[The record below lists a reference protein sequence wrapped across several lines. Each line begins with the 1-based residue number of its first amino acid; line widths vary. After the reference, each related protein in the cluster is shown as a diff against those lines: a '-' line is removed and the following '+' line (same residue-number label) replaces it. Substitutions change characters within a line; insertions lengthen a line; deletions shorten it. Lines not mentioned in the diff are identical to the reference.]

1 MTLKTQEDWQ
11 SLAASARLHSQL
23 FIDGRFSDAASGARV
38 AKANPATGETLGA
51 YALGEGEDIDRAVN
65 AARLAFEDR
74 RWAGQSPSARRE
86 VLLRLAE
93 LISRHGDELALIESL
108 DMGKPVQEAATID
121 IPGAAAVW
129 RYYAEAIDKV
139 ADEIA
144 PVGEGNLAMVRRVPL
159 GVVGAIIPWNFP
171 FDMAAWKCAPALA
184 AGNSVVLKPS
194 ERSPFTA
201 LRLAELAR
209 EAGLPDGVLN
219 VVTGHGGGAGKALAL
234 HDDVDCLAFTGSTRT
249 GRALMGYS
257 GQSNLKQVWLELGGK
272 SPNLIFA
279 DARNLDEAAA
289 MAAFGIFFNAGQ
301 VCSANARPL
310 VERRIQAQ
318 FVERLA
324 AQAAAMQPGNPL
336 HPATKMGSLVDGAH
350 LAHVLGHVEAGK
362 SHGRLVA
369 GGAAALVHPGG
380 AFMQPTIF
388 DDVDPASP
396 LAREEIFG
404 PVLSIIPFDSE
415 EEAIRLAND
424 SIYGLAASVWT
435 ADLDRALRVAGR
447 LRVGT
452 VSVNTVDALSPQ
464 TPFGGNRQSGFGR
477 DLSLHALDKFTALKT
492 VWVKYAS

>member
-1 MTLKTQEDWQ
+1 MTTKTLEDWQ
-11 SLAASARLHSQL
+11 GLAASVRLHSQL
-23 FIDGRFSDAASGARV
+23 FIDGQFINAAGDARAV
-38 AKANPATGETLGA
+38 KANPATGDVLGA
-51 YALGEGEDIDRAVN
+51 YALGKGEDIDRAVR
-65 AARLAFEDR
+65 AARRAFEDR
-74 RWAGQSPSARRE
+74 RWAGKSPSERRT
-86 VLLRLAE
+86 VLLRLAS
-93 LISRHGDELALIESL
+93 LIEAHGDELALIESL
-108 DMGKPVQEAATID
+108 DMGKPVQEAAMID

-129 RYYAEAIDKV
+129 RYYAEALDKV

-144 PVGEGNLAMVRRVPL
+144 PVGDGNLAMVRRVPL
-159 GVVGAIIPWNFP
+159 GVIGAIIPWNFP

-234 HDDVDCLAFTGSTRT
+234 HSDVDCLAFTGSTRT
-249 GRALMGYS
+249 GRALMEYS

-272 SPNLIFA
+272 SANLIFA
-279 DARNLDEAAA
+279 DTKNLDEAAA

-301 VCSANARPL
+301 VCSANTRLLVARC
-310 VERRIQAQ
+310 IQAE
-318 FVERLA
+318 FVERLV
-324 AQAAAMQPGNPL
+324 AQAREMQPCDPLNP
-336 HPATKMGSLVDGAH
+336 AAKMGSLVDKEH
-350 LAHVLGHVEAGK
+350 LAHVLRHVEAGRQA
-362 SHGRLVA
+362 GRLVA
-369 GGAAALVHPGG
+369 GGSPAEVHPGG

-388 DDVDPASP
+388 DDVDPTSA

-404 PVLSIIPFDSE
+404 PVLSVIPFDSE
-415 EEAIRLAND
+415 DEAIRLAND

-435 ADLDRALRVAGR
+435 ADLDRALRVSDK

-477 DLSLHALDKFTALKT
+477 DLSLHALDKFTSLKT